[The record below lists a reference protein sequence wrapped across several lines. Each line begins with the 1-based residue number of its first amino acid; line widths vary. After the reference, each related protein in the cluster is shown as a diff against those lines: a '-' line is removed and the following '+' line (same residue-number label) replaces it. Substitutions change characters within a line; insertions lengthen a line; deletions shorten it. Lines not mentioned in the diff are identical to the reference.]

1 MALCSACQAIEIPS
15 LPPFTGFNQITSMG
29 QPHRRFQDL
38 RESALSCPLCS
49 LIFSRFMEWA
59 THQPRGAIA
68 YGPDGNRSLHFM
80 PQDKDT
86 VLLVG
91 LSRSGWNET
100 EKLFYG
106 FQALC
111 GSLRSSYGLFA
122 DEGFNLPIFNHCPLH
137 APANSPQEQPLRS
150 VTLLLGGFLGQLSNA
165 TDLWSGC
172 AHVLT
177 LIVSAPRM
185 KKLSAM

>member
-1 MALCSACQAIEIPS
+1 
-15 LPPFTGFNQITSMG
+15 
-29 QPHRRFQDL
+29 
-38 RESALSCPLCS
+38 
-49 LIFSRFMEWA
+49 MEWA

-100 EKLFYG
+100 EKLLYG

-165 TDLWSGC
+165 TDLWRGC
-172 AHVLT
+172 VHVLT

>member
-1 MALCSACQAIEIPS
+1 MKSATE
-15 LPPFTGFNQITSMG
+15 
-29 QPHRRFQDL
+29 R
-38 RESALSCPLCS
+38 
-49 LIFSRFMEWA
+49 
-59 THQPRGAIA
+59 PRGTIE
-68 YGPDGNRSLHFM
+68 YGPDGSRSLHSI

-100 EKLFYG
+100 EKRLYG

-111 GSLRSSYGLFA
+111 GSLRISYGLFA
-122 DEGFNLPIFNHCPLH
+122 DEGFNLPIFKHCPLH
-137 APANSPQEQPLRS
+137 ARANSPQVQPPHS

-172 AHVLT
+172 AHALT
-177 LIVSAPRM
+177 LTVSVPRM
-185 KKLSAM
+185 KKLSGMKYHFRPESWTLGVLVTLKFCD